1 MANRWFPRPLGVRVS
16 RDGTPSGVRP
26 GLLSVWMRRML
37 VGLVFPAVALLVP
50 SPASSQ
56 FGAVEALT
64 SSVTHVSFF
73 GGVGGLLPT
82 RQAMNNHKN
91 TYSFGVEL
99 LFEIASVERPVPG
112 ASVQTQRD
120 SVQLKWSRME
130 VTRSEEGVDTV
141 FFYDVEPA
149 PPPPPTTE
157 KIWSVELGIGYGQ
170 VTGFEL
176 ADPTLQLR
184 GSIRDLPSASVYAS
198 YEPWSTYFGIRTG
211 FMRTKG
217 MQVFDFDTRKTVSG
231 DAEAFIAGAL
241 AGYAWSLGQFWFFT
255 EAAYTIRH
263 FPSVVW
269 QGDTLEEGMPTD
281 LQASGWSVSVGIQF
295 PIR

>member
-1 MANRWFPRPLGVRVS
+1 MANRWLPRPLGVCVS
-16 RDGTPSGVRP
+16 GDGTPSAVRP
-26 GLLSVWMRRML
+26 GSPAGWTRRIL
-37 VGLVFPAVALLVP
+37 VGLVFPGSALLVP
-50 SPASSQ
+50 APASSQ

-82 RQAMNNHKN
+82 RQAMNNGKS

-99 LFEIASVERPVPG
+99 LFEIASVERPIPG
-112 ASVQTQRD
+112 APVQTQRD
-120 SVQLKWSRME
+120 SVRLRWSRME

-149 PPPPPTTE
+149 PPPPPTTR

-184 GSIRDLPSASVYAS
+184 GSIRDLPSATVYAS

-217 MQVFDFDTRKTVSG
+217 MQVFDFDTRKTVTG
-231 DAEAFIAGAL
+231 EAEAFIAGAL
-241 AGYAWSLGQFWFFT
+241 AGYAWNLGQFWFFT
-255 EAAYTIRH
+255 EGAYTIRH